1 MNNNINISNR
11 LKTIGDFVKDNSK
24 VIDVGC
30 DHGLLSIYIYLN
42 KKNVRIIAS
51 DINEKPLNEARK
63 NLKKYNLE
71 NKIELRL
78 SNGIKNYKSNEFDTI
93 IISGLGGVT
102 ISNIIL
108 EDKSKLENTKNI
120 IIQSNNN
127 IPMIRKVITS
137 LNYKIVNEKLVKEN
151 NIIYTIIVFEKS
163 DKKIKCSNVDLLIGP
178 ILKNNND
185 KLLNEYLCQELKK
198 RKSIL
203 SKIPR
208 KYLFKRLKIKKEI
221 NLYHKL
227 LK

>member
-1 MNNNINISNR
+1 MNSNINISNR
-11 LKTIGDFVKDNSK
+11 LKTIGDFVKNNSK

-51 DINEKPLNEARK
+51 DINEKPLSEARK

-71 NKIELRL
+71 DKIELRL
-78 SNGIKNYKSNEFDTI
+78 SNGIKNYTSNEFDTL

-102 ISNIIL
+102 ISNIVN
-108 EDKSKLENTKNI
+108 EDKDKLENTKNI

-127 IPMIRKVITS
+127 IPMIRKVIS
-137 LNYKIVNEKLVKEN
+137 KLNYKITNEKLVKEN

-163 DKKIKCSNVDLLIGP
+163 NKKIRYKKEDLFIGP
-178 ILKNNND
+178 ILKNSND
-185 KLLNEYLCQELKK
+185 EYLKEYLRQEIKK
-198 RKSIL
+198 RGNIL
-203 SKIPR
+203 SKIPK
-208 KYLFKRLKIKKEI
+208 KYIFKRLKIKKEI
-221 NLYHKL
+221 NLYHKS